1 MPVPFSVVVI
11 SLCVLP
17 PRGRVPP
24 GPLAIGGLRQG
35 TLEDTVDSGGAVTS
49 AAVIVAPYPLD
60 EGGRSVGATLKTL
73 HL

>member
-35 TLEDTVDSGGAVTS
+35 TLEDTVDSAGGAVTS
-49 AAVIVAPYPLD
+49 SVASSAVIVAPYPLG
-60 EGGRSVGATLKTL
+60 EG
-73 HL
+73 